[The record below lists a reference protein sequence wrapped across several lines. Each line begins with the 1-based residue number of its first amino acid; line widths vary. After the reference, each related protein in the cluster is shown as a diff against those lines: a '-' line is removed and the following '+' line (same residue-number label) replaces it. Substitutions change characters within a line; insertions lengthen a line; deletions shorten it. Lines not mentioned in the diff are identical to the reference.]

1 MAEYNWARDTV
12 GESSGAVYRLRSAK
26 GPDLFL
32 KHGRDAVA
40 DEITD
45 EMARLRWLNGYL
57 PVPGLVHFV
66 RTPEEAWLLTKAL
79 AGMTAYQLL
88 EARPASSI
96 AVVEALAAFLRR
108 LHAIPARQCPFNSD
122 HFYRLSRARE
132 RIDANLVEVDDFDEE
147 RAGWTAEQVWAE
159 MQTLLPMAP
168 DPVVTH
174 GDFSLDN
181 LLLEGGEVTG
191 CIDLGRVGVA
201 DRYQDL
207 AILWNCLGEFD
218 SSLQERLW
226 QQYGVD
232 RVDRRKLEFHLMLDE
247 LF

>member
-1 MAEYNWARDTV
+1 MT
-12 GESSGAVYRLRSAK
+12 
-26 GPDLFL
+26 
-32 KHGRDAVA
+32 
-40 DEITD
+40 
-45 EMARLRWLNGYL
+45 RLRWLSGYL
-57 PVPGLVHFV
+57 PVPGLVHFF

-79 AGMTAYQLL
+79 PGMTAYQLL
-88 EARPASSI
+88 ETRPAARL
-96 AVVEALAAFLRR
+96 AVVDVLAAFLRR
-108 LHAIPARQCPFNSD
+108 LHAIPAGQCPFNSD
-122 HFYRLSRARE
+122 YVYRLSRARE

-159 MQTLLPMAP
+159 MQKLLPKAP

-207 AILWNCLGEFD
+207 AILWNCQGEFD
-218 SSLQERLW
+218 SSLKERLW

-232 RVDRRKLEFHLMLDE
+232 RSGGPTQARIPLDAG
-247 LF
+247 